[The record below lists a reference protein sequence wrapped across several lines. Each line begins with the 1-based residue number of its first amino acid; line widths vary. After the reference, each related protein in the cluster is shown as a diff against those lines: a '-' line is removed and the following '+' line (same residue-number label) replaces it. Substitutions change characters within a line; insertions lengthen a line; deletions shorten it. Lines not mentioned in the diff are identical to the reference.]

1 MTTHAE
7 LAVRITGF
15 VDSSQP
21 GFVACEF
28 VDADDQPHTF
38 IDKAPVF
45 TTETLDA
52 NSAYPQPG
60 RVRCTELGVRRD
72 ARGRELITI
81 STTDPDSVE
90 SVNGLSKFVVLGTQV
105 SAVSDRGA

>member
-52 NSAYPQPG
+52 NSAYPQAWQGPLHRVG
-60 RVRCTELGVRRD
+60 RSARCPR
-72 ARGRELITI
+72 A
-81 STTDPDSVE
+81 
-90 SVNGLSKFVVLGTQV
+90 GTYYDQHGQ
-105 SAVSDRGA
+105 S